1 MNTRTA
7 SIGRQGILE
16 AAEELF
22 TESGYQ
28 AVSIRDIA
36 QACGVTN
43 AALYYHFPN
52 KVALFREVLEQHAAR
67 LSDEMRTA
75 AEGLEDHKAQLV
87 AMLNEYAQLASSP
100 RSAMFSLRR
109 EAKDLD
115 KKELHAQGKQLMLS
129 MLAPIEEVFDD
140 AVESGELRSLGESNS
155 PAALLTGML
164 HALMMHRKACD
175 FETLSEE
182 DIDMT
187 VDILWKGMQL

>member
-7 SIGRQGILE
+7 SIGREGILE
-16 AAEELF
+16 VAETLF
-22 TESGYQ
+22 MERGYQ

-52 KVALFREVLEQHAAR
+52 KVALFREVLDQHATR
-67 LSDEMRTA
+67 LSNQMRA
-75 AEGLEDHKAQLV
+75 AGKEQDDHKSQLV
-87 AMLNEYAQLASSP
+87 AMLSEYAHLASGP

-115 KKELHAQGKQLMLS
+115 RKEMHAQGKQLMLS
-129 MLAPIEEVFDD
+129 MLAPLEEVFED
-140 AVESGELRSLGESNS
+140 AIELGELESLGKDTS

-175 FETLSEE
+175 FDTLSEE
-182 DIDMT
+182 DLKMT
-187 VDILWKGMQL
+187 VDILWKGMQS